1 MSAPP
6 PPDPPPTDSP
16 PTDSPRRFVS
26 RGGLKLEAALE
37 AFAVDVT
44 GWRCADFGCNVGGFT
59 DCLLQRGAAHVIAVD
74 TGYGA
79 LAYVLRVDERVT
91 VRERTNA
98 LHAEPPA
105 ESVDLVVIDLAWTK
119 QERAIPAARGWLR
132 PGGSILTLI
141 KPHYEV
147 QGTAA
152 ESRLV
157 GGVLPAAE
165 AEQVARRVAEARC
178 REGMELRG
186 LLRSPIRGGKGK
198 SGGNTEFL
206 AWLCE
211 LG

>member
-6 PPDPPPTDSP
+6 PTDPPTTDSP

-59 DCLLQRGAAHVIAVD
+59 DCLLQRGASHVVAVD

-79 LAYVLRVDERVT
+79 LAYTLRVDERVT

-98 LHAEPPA
+98 LHIDPPA
-105 ESVDLVVIDLAWTK
+105 EPVNLVVIDLAWTK
-119 QERAIPAARGWLR
+119 QERAIPAARRWLR
-132 PGGSILTLI
+132 PGGSIITLI

-147 QGTAA
+147 QGTAEEA
-152 ESRLV
+152 LLV
-157 GGVLPAAE
+157 RGVLPMEEAE
-165 AEQVARRVAEARC
+165 AVAHRVAEARC
-178 REGMELRG
+178 REGMELCG

-198 SGGNTEFL
+198 AAGNTEFL
-206 AWLCE
+206 AWLRE
-211 LG
+211 IE